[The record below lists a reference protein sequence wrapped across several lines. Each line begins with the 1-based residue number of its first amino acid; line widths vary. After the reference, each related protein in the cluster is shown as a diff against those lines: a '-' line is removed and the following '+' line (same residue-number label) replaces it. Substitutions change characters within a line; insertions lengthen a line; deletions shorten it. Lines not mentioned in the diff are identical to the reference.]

1 MVSSLEGSFFVSLVV
16 VSLSWPVPYKKKLKM
31 ISRKNPEKKCNLGT
45 NSTGAVYLKGHKLHF
60 LLVFPLTVSW
70 PVGPWFVFSDDIHD
84 EKTPFAVEMP
94 PATALPVFATAWVTF
109 FPP

>member
-1 MVSSLEGSFFVSLVV
+1 MSG
-16 VSLSWPVPYKKKLKM
+16 
-31 ISRKNPEKKCNLGT
+31 
-45 NSTGAVYLKGHKLHF
+45 
-60 LLVFPLTVSW
+60 